1 MSVVREYIFSILFS
15 YCATVDPFL
24 GTVIVVGDVTVESK
38 EYNLLKLNDTK
49 DTLLLNN
56 KQRVYIF
63 LELLF

>member
-1 MSVVREYIFSILFS
+1 
-15 YCATVDPFL
+15 VDPFL